1 MNYIDEIKK
10 LKKEK
15 NAVILAHYYQ
25 TGDIQDIADYT
36 GDSLKLSIEASRTDA
51 DIIVFCGVHFMAE
64 TAKILSPNKKVL
76 LPVMEAGC
84 PMANMI
90 NEIQLAKYKSEH
102 PNTKV
107 LCYVNSTAKVKA
119 LSDCCV
125 TSSNAE
131 KIIEHYTKNGEDI
144 LYCPDQNL
152 AKYVMDKANIKFDA
166 WPGHCC
172 IHNNLTKEQV
182 IEMKNKYPNA
192 LFIAHP
198 EAPLEVLKLAD
209 HVGSTQGLI
218 KFAKES
224 DAKEFIVGTEEG
236 IMHQLTK
243 QNKDKKFYLL
253 TKNLVCYD
261 MKLTKME
268 DIYNVLKNET
278 NEILLDDDII
288 SKAQNALNNMLKLS

>member
-1 MNYIDEIKK
+1 MNYVEEIKK

-36 GDSLKLSIEASRTDA
+36 GDSLKLSIEASKTKA

-64 TAKILSPNKKVL
+64 TAKILSPDKKVL
-76 LPVMEAGC
+76 LPVLEAGC

-90 NEIQLAKYKSEH
+90 DEIRLTKYKEEH
-102 PNTKV
+102 PNAKV

-131 KIIEHYTKNGEDI
+131 KIINHYIKDNDI
-144 LYCPDQNL
+144 LYCPDENL
-152 AKYVMDKANIKFDA
+152 AKYVMDKENVKFDA

-172 IHNNLTKEQV
+172 IHNDLTKEQV
-182 IEMKNKYPNA
+182 IKMKEMHPDA

-198 EAPLEVLKLAD
+198 EARLEVLKMAD
-209 HVGSTQGLI
+209 YVGSTQGLI
-218 KFAKES
+218 SYVKNS
-224 DAKEFIVGTEEG
+224 DKKEFIVGTENG
-236 IMHQLTK
+236 IMHQLEK
-243 QNKDKKFYLL
+243 NCPDKKFYIL
-253 TKNLVCYD
+253 TENLVCYD

-268 DIYNVLKNET
+268 DIYNVLVNEN
-278 NEILLDDDII
+278 NEIFVEEDVR
-288 SKAQNALNNMLKLS
+288 KNAYIALENMLKLS